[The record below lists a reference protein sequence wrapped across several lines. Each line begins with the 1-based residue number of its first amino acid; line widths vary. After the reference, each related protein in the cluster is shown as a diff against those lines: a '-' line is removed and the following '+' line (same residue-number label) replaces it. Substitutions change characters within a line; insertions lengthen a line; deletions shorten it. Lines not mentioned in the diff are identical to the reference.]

1 MPLRL
6 NILVVED
13 HDPSRDAVVT
23 LLRVAGHEVIGVA
36 SAEAVDDE
44 GARVAPNLLITD
56 LNLPGENGISLVRRF
71 RAAHPMAGIIMIT
84 ASESSSDRA
93 EGYRSGVDLHLIK
106 PLDFDEIQS
115 AVAAMARRLRGRPS
129 TERGLAAA
137 ELTLDVVSLQ
147 LSGPNQSVTVSSA
160 EMLLLS
166 AMARAAGQ
174 RLENWQI
181 IELLGED
188 PSVYSKAAL
197 EVRVVRLRKKMRQA
211 AGNVDCIRAVRGS
224 GYQLC
229 VALKVS

>member
-1 MPLRL
+1 
-6 NILVVED
+6 
-13 HDPSRDAVVT
+13 
-23 LLRVAGHEVIGVA
+23 
-36 SAEAVDDE
+36 
-44 GARVAPNLLITD
+44 
-56 LNLPGENGISLVRRF
+56 
-71 RAAHPMAGIIMIT
+71 MAGIIMIT

-115 AVAAMARRLRGRPS
+115 AVAAIARRLRGRPS

-137 ELTLDVVSLQ
+137 ELTLDVVGLQ

-197 EVRVVRLRKKMRQA
+197 EVRVVRLRKKKTSMMNINTKAWLHVLIWLHGRLSTSGRVAHREDAHASLPSVSSITHASQRNTLPTA
-211 AGNVDCIRAVRGS
+211 ICYFFVRS
-224 GYQLC
+224 LT
-229 VALKVS
+229 